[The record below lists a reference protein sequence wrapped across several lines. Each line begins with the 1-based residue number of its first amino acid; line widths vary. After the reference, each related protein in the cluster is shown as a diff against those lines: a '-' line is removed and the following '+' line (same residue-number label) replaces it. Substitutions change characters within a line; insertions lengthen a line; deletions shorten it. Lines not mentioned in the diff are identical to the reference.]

1 MSTYNRDPLQPTASL
16 DFRSRTRTRW
26 VDTKRIPTFVC
37 IVKDERCILHEEKF
51 SGQGLH
57 FLRHMNW
64 IAQSRSSPY
73 GLPLSLRGKRPPF
86 FLYKFPPS
94 FYKKPW
100 LTTERRASFYLG
112 GDGTGVIHV
121 YWHQLLMSCFHL
133 LHPL

>member
-64 IAQSRSSPY
+64 IVQSRSSPY
-73 GLPLSLRGKRPPF
+73 GLPLSLRESGPL

>member
-1 MSTYNRDPLQPTASL
+1 MHTA
-16 DFRSRTRTRW
+16 
-26 VDTKRIPTFVC
+26 
-37 IVKDERCILHEEKF
+37 
-51 SGQGLH
+51 
-57 FLRHMNW
+57 
-64 IAQSRSSPY
+64 
-73 GLPLSLRGKRPPF
+73 RGKVFWTGSAFSEAHELDSPVAVFSLWTAAFSSGEAAPF